1 MTPSRVHGHN
11 FKPVNTVFH
20 FVPNQ
25 MNNICLLLGTR
36 THQIMKWH
44 NLVVYHFCLPSR
56 LCVWVRVC
64 VHRPSAS
71 ILVIERR
78 CEWRMMNPQREE
90 KQRQKKIFSRHSH
103 IYYCTSSSIYRRYTC
118 VVSQVVLAKRLQ
130 CATVCMYTLFSR
142 RMDFHKR
149 AHIHFI
155 PSSRVYRIIPDVHIL
170 FE

>member
-1 MTPSRVHGHN
+1 MTPSRVRGHN
-11 FKPVNTVFH
+11 LKPVNTVFH
-20 FVPNQ
+20 FIPIQ

-56 LCVWVRVC
+56 LCVYEFVC

-78 CEWRMMNPQREE
+78 SEWRMNPQR
-90 KQRQKKIFSRHSH
+90 KKIFSRHSH

-155 PSSRVYRIIPDVHIL
+155 SSSRVYRIILDVHIL